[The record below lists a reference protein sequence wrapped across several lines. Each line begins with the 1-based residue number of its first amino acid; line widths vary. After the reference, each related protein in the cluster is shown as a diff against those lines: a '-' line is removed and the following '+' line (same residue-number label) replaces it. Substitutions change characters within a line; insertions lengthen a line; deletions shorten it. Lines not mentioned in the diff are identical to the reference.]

1 MFAQK
6 PPIRFAEPGTDPTNK
21 GLPLEAPRLSG
32 CLIIGGIALAMLFI
46 TGQVLS
52 ANGPQEVENLP
63 TVAVLPSLTPT
74 LPPSHTPRPVS
85 TWTPLPTYTQY
96 PTYTRPASTSAPTRA
111 AVVGVSL
118 TQTPM
123 VPSPVVERVEVLVT
137 WTPGPWLLTRF
148 HATLHPTTPAPEG
161 TTTPTLTNSAGG
173 TK

>member
-32 CLIIGGIALAMLFI
+32 CLIIGGILLALLFI

-74 LPPSHTPRPVS
+74 LPPSQTPRPVS
-85 TWTPLPTYTQY
+85 TWTPLPTYTLY

-111 AVVGVSL
+111 AVV
-118 TQTPM
+118 QFTPTSTVT
-123 VPSPVVERVEVLVT
+123 VPEGSQADALILAT

-161 TTTPTLTNSAGG
+161 TTTPTLTDSAGG